1 MARSIIN
8 IVNISKRF
16 VHKVLLDNVN
26 LLIEEKSKIG
36 MIGRN
41 GAGKTTLLKI
51 LMGLEEPDDGEIIL
65 SDDVRIGYLRQQG
78 DFDEN
83 EKVIDYLVRVTGK
96 ESWKCSKIASR
107 FGIDHI
113 KVNYN
118 LGSLSS
124 GYRMRVKLSEMMLY
138 EPNFLILDEPSN
150 FLDLNTLIDLENFL
164 MDYNGGFLIVS
175 HDREFLKTTCEKTIE
190 MENGKITYFPG
201 NIEDYFEYKEEKEYT
216 IKKYNKNIEERKAHL
231 ERFVERFRYK
241 ATKAKAVQ
249 SRIKQIEK
257 LKTIE
262 INHPSKNVRIKLPE
276 VPEKKGFALISDDL
290 AVGYGEK
297 IVAESGRIE
306 IPRGSRVAVLGQNGE
321 GKTTFLRTIAGRL
334 EPVSGSY
341 NYSYGIKIAYFGE
354 DTYKNIT
361 ANDTVLSYLKK
372 NAKQGLLSQEL
383 LTLLGSFLF
392 SGENV
397 NKDVKVLSGGEM
409 ARLSLLAAITQC
421 ADVLILD
428 EPTNHLDFETV
439 EALASSLRDY
449 GGTIFFTS
457 HDRTFASMLANSIIE
472 VKDKKLSLYPSD
484 YEAYVYRVR
493 LDALEEEERELKY
506 QENNKEAVNKDNNS
520 NSNEEKNSYEERK
533 KMRNKLSKCEALL
546 KKHEQQIEDYKKEEA
561 EILKFFETSSG
572 YDDEKSRRLL
582 EVKKLIEDTENEWLL
597 TNEEIDSIK
606 SAL

>member
-51 LMGLEEPDDGEIIL
+51 LMGIEEPDDGEIIL

-78 DFDEN
+78 DFYEN
-83 EKVIDYLVRVTGK
+83 EKVIDYLVRITGK

-118 LGSLSS
+118 LGNLSS

-201 NIEDYFEYKEEKEYT
+201 DIEDYFEYKEEKEYT

-262 INHPSKNVRIKLPE
+262 ITHPAKNVKIKLPE

-290 AVGYGEK
+290 VIGYGDN

-334 EPVSGSY
+334 NPISGSY

-354 DTYKNIT
+354 DTYKNVT

-392 SGENV
+392 SGDNV

-409 ARLSLLAAITQC
+409 ARLSLLSAITQC

-457 HDRTFASMLANSIIE
+457 HDRTFASLLADTIIE
-472 VKDKKLSLYPSD
+472 VKDKKLSLYPSN

-506 QENNKEAVNKDNNS
+506 QENNKEVLSKDNSS
-520 NSNEEKNSYEERK
+520 NADEKNSYEERK
-533 KMRNKLSKCEALL
+533 KIRNKLSKYESLL
-546 KKHEQQIEDYKKEEA
+546 KKHEKQIEDYKKEEA
-561 EILKFFETSSG
+561 EILKFFETSLG
-572 YDDEKSRRLL
+572 YDDKKSRRLM
-582 EVKKLIEDTENEWLL
+582 EVKKLIEETENEWLL
-597 TNEEIDSIK
+597 TNEEIDNIK

>member
-1 MARSIIN
+1 MAKSIIN

-16 VHKVLLDNVN
+16 IDRVLLDDVN

-51 LMGLEEPDDGEIIL
+51 LMGIEEADDGEVIF

-78 DFDEN
+78 DFDES
-83 EKVIDYLVRVTGK
+83 EKVIDYLVRVSGK

-118 LGSLSS
+118 IGSLSS
-124 GYRMRVKLSEMMLY
+124 GYRMRVKLAEMMLE

-175 HDREFLKTTCEKTIE
+175 HDREFLKTTCDKTVEIEK
-190 MENGKITYFPG
+190 GKLTYFPG

-216 IKKYNKNIEERKAHL
+216 IKKYNKNVEERKAHL

-241 ATKAKAVQ
+241 ASKAKAVQ

-262 INHPSKNVRIKLPE
+262 INHPAKSVRIRLPE
-276 VPEKKGFALISDDL
+276 VESKKGFAIISDDL
-290 AVGYGEK
+290 SVGYGEK
-297 IVAESGRIE
+297 VIATSRRME
-306 IPRGSRVAVLGQNGE
+306 IARGSRVAVLGENGE

-334 EPVSGSY
+334 NPVSGSY
-341 NYSYGIKIAYFGE
+341 NYSYGIKLAYFGE

-361 ANDTVLSYLKK
+361 ANDNVLSYLKK
-372 NAKQGLLSQEL
+372 NAKQGLLTQEL

-392 SGENV
+392 SGEDV

-409 ARLSLLAAITQC
+409 ARLSLLCAITQC

-439 EALASSLRDY
+439 EALANSLRDY

-457 HDRTFASMLANSIIE
+457 HDRTFASLLADTIIE
-472 VKDKKLSLYPSD
+472 VKDKKLSLYNGD
-484 YEAYVYRVR
+484 YEAYVYKVR
-493 LDALEEEERELKY
+493 LEALEEEERELEY
-506 QENNKEAVNKDNNS
+506 QEANTVKDTNVAEKNNS
-520 NSNEEKNSYEERK
+520 NYEERK
-533 KMRNKLSKCEALL
+533 KIRNRLSKAESML
-546 KKHEQQIEDYKKEEA
+546 KKYEKEIEDYKKEEID
-561 EILKFFETSSG
+561 ILKFFEKD
-572 YDDEKSRRLL
+572 YNDDKSKRLL
-582 EVKKLIEDTENEWLL
+582 EVKKLIEEKENEWLL
-597 TNEEIDSIK
+597 INEEIDSIK
-606 SAL
+606 AMLE

>member
-51 LMGLEEPDDGEIIL
+51 LMGLEEADDGEIVFSNDIK
-65 SDDVRIGYLRQQG
+65 IGYLRQQG
-78 DFDEN
+78 GFDDN
-83 EKVIDYLVRVTGK
+83 EKVIDYLTRVTGK

-107 FGIDHI
+107 FAIDHI

-124 GYRMRVKLSEMMLY
+124 GYRMRVKLAEMMLD

-216 IKKYNKNIEERKAHL
+216 IRKYNKNVEERKAHL

-257 LKTIE
+257 MKTIE
-262 INHPSKNVRIKLPE
+262 ITHPAKNVRIKLPE
-276 VPEKKGFALISDDL
+276 VPAKKGFAIISDDL
-290 AVGYGEK
+290 AVGYGKK
-297 IVAESGRIE
+297 IIAESKRIE
-306 IPRGSRVAVLGQNGE
+306 IPRGSRIAVLGENGE
-321 GKTTFLRTIAGRL
+321 GKTTFLRTIAGRIK
-334 EPVSGSY
+334 PVSGTY
-341 NYSYGIKIAYFGE
+341 NYSYGIKTAYFGE
-354 DTYKNIT
+354 DTYKNVT
-361 ANDTVLSYLKK
+361 YNDTVLSYLKK
-372 NAKQGLLSQEL
+372 NAKQGLLNQEL

-392 SGENV
+392 SGDDV

-457 HDRTFASMLANSIIE
+457 HDRTFASMLADTIIE
-472 VKDKKLSLYPSD
+472 VKDKKLSLYSGD
-484 YEAYVYRVR
+484 YEAYVYSVR
-493 LDALEEEERELKY
+493 LNALEEEEKELEYHSKKNSSEDKNNIN
-506 QENNKEAVNKDNNS
+506 ENKN
-520 NSNEEKNSYEERK
+520 NSYEERK
-533 KMRNKLSKCEALL
+533 RIRSRLSKCESLI
-546 KKHEQQIEDYKKEEA
+546 KKYEKEIEAYKKEEA
-561 EILKFFETSSG
+561 EILEFFETSSN
-572 YDDEKSRRLL
+572 YDDYKSRRLS
-582 EVKKLIEDTENEWLL
+582 EIKKLIEDTENEWLL
-597 TNEEIDSIK
+597 VNEEIDNIK
-606 SAL
+606 TIL

>member
-16 VHKVLLDNVN
+16 VHKVLLDGVN

-51 LMGLEEPDDGEIIL
+51 LMGIEDPDDGEIVF

-78 DFDEN
+78 DFDDN
-83 EKVIDYLVRVTGK
+83 EKVIDYLTRVTSK

-113 KVNYN
+113 KINYN

-175 HDREFLKTTCEKTIE
+175 HDREFLKTTCDKTVE
-190 MENGKITYFPG
+190 MENGKLTYFPG

-216 IKKYNKNIEERKAHL
+216 IKKYNKNVEERKAHL

-262 INHPSKNVRIKLPE
+262 INHPAKNVRIKLPE

-290 AVGYGEK
+290 SVGYGDK
-297 IVAESGRIE
+297 IVAKSGRIE
-306 IPRGSRVAVLGQNGE
+306 IARGSRVAVLGQNGE

-334 EPVSGSY
+334 NPVSGTY

-354 DTYKNIT
+354 DTYKNVT
-361 ANDTVLSYLKK
+361 SNDTVLSYLKK
-372 NAKQGLLSQEL
+372 NAKQGLLTQEL

-392 SGENV
+392 SGDDV

-439 EALASSLRDY
+439 EALANSLRDY

-457 HDRTFASMLANSIIE
+457 HDRTFASLLADTIIE
-472 VKDKKLSLYPSD
+472 VKDKKLSLYSGD

-493 LDALEEEERELKY
+493 LDALEEEEKELEY
-506 QENNKEAVNKDNNS
+506 QANNNKENV
-520 NSNEEKNSYEERK
+520 SNEDKNNNSYEERK
-533 KMRNKLSKCEALL
+533 KIRNKLSKCESLL
-546 KKHEQQIEDYKKEEA
+546 KKHEKQIEDYKKEEA
-561 EILKFFETSSG
+561 EILKFFETSSS
-572 YDDEKSRRLL
+572 YDDEKSKRLL
-582 EVKKLIEDTENEWLL
+582 EVKKLIEETENEWLL
-597 TNEEIDSIK
+597 VNEDIDNIK
-606 SAL
+606 SMLQ

>member
-16 VHKVLLDNVN
+16 VHKVLLDGVN

-51 LMGLEEPDDGEIIL
+51 LMGIEDPDDGEIVF

-78 DFDEN
+78 DFDDN
-83 EKVIDYLVRVTGK
+83 EKVIDYLTRVTSK

-113 KVNYN
+113 KINYN

-175 HDREFLKTTCEKTIE
+175 HDREFLKTTCDKTVE
-190 MENGKITYFPG
+190 MENGKLTYFPG

-216 IKKYNKNIEERKAHL
+216 IKKYNKNVEERKAHL

-262 INHPSKNVRIKLPE
+262 INHPAKNVRIKLPE

-290 AVGYGEK
+290 SVGYGDK
-297 IVAESGRIE
+297 IVAKSGRIE
-306 IPRGSRVAVLGQNGE
+306 IARGSRVAVLGQNGE

-334 EPVSGSY
+334 NPVSGTY

-354 DTYKNIT
+354 DTYKNVT
-361 ANDTVLSYLKK
+361 SNDTVLSYLKK
-372 NAKQGLLSQEL
+372 NAKQGLLTQEL

-392 SGENV
+392 SGDDV

-439 EALASSLRDY
+439 EALANSLRDY

-457 HDRTFASMLANSIIE
+457 HDRTFASLLADTIIE
-472 VKDKKLSLYPSD
+472 VKDKKLSLYFGD

-493 LDALEEEERELKY
+493 LDALEEEEKELEY
-506 QENNKEAVNKDNNS
+506 QANNNKENV
-520 NSNEEKNSYEERK
+520 SNEDKNNNSYEERK
-533 KMRNKLSKCEALL
+533 KIRNKLSKCESLL
-546 KKHEQQIEDYKKEEA
+546 KKHEKQIEDYKKEEA
-561 EILKFFETSSG
+561 EILKFFETSSS
-572 YDDEKSRRLL
+572 YDDEKSKRLL
-582 EVKKLIEDTENEWLL
+582 EVKKLIEETENEWLL
-597 TNEEIDSIK
+597 VNEEIDNIK
-606 SAL
+606 AML

>member
-16 VHKVLLDNVN
+16 VHKVLLDGVN

-51 LMGLEEPDDGEIIL
+51 LMGIEDPDDGEIVF

-78 DFDEN
+78 DFDDN
-83 EKVIDYLVRVTGK
+83 EKVIDYLTRVTSK

-113 KVNYN
+113 KINYN

-175 HDREFLKTTCEKTIE
+175 HDREFLKTTCDKTVE
-190 MENGKITYFPG
+190 MENGKLTYFPG

-216 IKKYNKNIEERKAHL
+216 IKKYNKNVEERKAHL

-262 INHPSKNVRIKLPE
+262 INHPAKNVRIKLPE

-290 AVGYGEK
+290 SVGYGDK
-297 IVAESGRIE
+297 IVAKSGRIE
-306 IPRGSRVAVLGQNGE
+306 IARGSRVVVLGQNGE

-334 EPVSGSY
+334 NPVSGTY

-354 DTYKNIT
+354 DTYKNVT
-361 ANDTVLSYLKK
+361 SNDTVLSYLKK
-372 NAKQGLLSQEL
+372 NAKQGLLTQEL

-392 SGENV
+392 SGDDV

-439 EALASSLRDY
+439 EALANSLRDY

-457 HDRTFASMLANSIIE
+457 HDRTFASLLADTIIE
-472 VKDKKLSLYPSD
+472 VKDKKLSLYSGD

-493 LDALEEEERELKY
+493 LDALEEEEKELEY
-506 QENNKEAVNKDNNS
+506 QANNNKENV
-520 NSNEEKNSYEERK
+520 SNEDKNNNSYEERK
-533 KMRNKLSKCEALL
+533 KIRNKLSKCESLL
-546 KKHEQQIEDYKKEEA
+546 KKHEKQIEDYKKEEA
-561 EILKFFETSSG
+561 EILKFFETSSS
-572 YDDEKSRRLL
+572 YDDEKSKRLL
-582 EVKKLIEDTENEWLL
+582 EVKKLIEETENEWLL
-597 TNEEIDSIK
+597 VNEDIDNIK
-606 SAL
+606 SMLQ

>member
-16 VHKVLLDNVN
+16 VHKVLLDGVN

-51 LMGLEEPDDGEIIL
+51 LMGIEDPDDGEIVF

-78 DFDEN
+78 DFDDN
-83 EKVIDYLVRVTGK
+83 EKVIDYLTRVTSK

-113 KVNYN
+113 KINYN

-175 HDREFLKTTCEKTIE
+175 HDREFLKTTCDKTVE
-190 MENGKITYFPG
+190 MENGKLTYFPG

-216 IKKYNKNIEERKAHL
+216 IKKYNKNVEERKANL

-262 INHPSKNVRIKLPE
+262 INHPAKNVRIKLPE

-290 AVGYGEK
+290 SVGYGDK
-297 IVAESGRIE
+297 IVAKSGRIE
-306 IPRGSRVAVLGQNGE
+306 IARGSRVAVLGQNGE

-334 EPVSGSY
+334 NPVSGTY

-354 DTYKNIT
+354 DTYKNVT
-361 ANDTVLSYLKK
+361 SNDTVLSYLKK
-372 NAKQGLLSQEL
+372 NAKQGLLTQEL

-392 SGENV
+392 SGDDV

-439 EALASSLRDY
+439 EALANSLRDY

-457 HDRTFASMLANSIIE
+457 HDRTFASLLADTIIE
-472 VKDKKLSLYPSD
+472 VKDKKLSLYSGD

-493 LDALEEEERELKY
+493 LDALEEEEKELEY
-506 QENNKEAVNKDNNS
+506 QANNNKENV
-520 NSNEEKNSYEERK
+520 SNEDKNNNSYEERK
-533 KMRNKLSKCEALL
+533 KIRNKLSKCESLL
-546 KKHEQQIEDYKKEEA
+546 KKHEKQIEDYKKEEA
-561 EILKFFETSSG
+561 EILKFFETSSS
-572 YDDEKSRRLL
+572 YDDEKSKRLL
-582 EVKKLIEDTENEWLL
+582 EVKKLIEETENEWLL
-597 TNEEIDSIK
+597 VNEDIDNIK
-606 SAL
+606 SMLQ

>member
-16 VHKVLLDNVN
+16 VHKVLLDGVN

-51 LMGLEEPDDGEIIL
+51 LMGIEDPDDGEIVF

-78 DFDEN
+78 DFDDN
-83 EKVIDYLVRVTGK
+83 EKVIDYLTRVTSK

-113 KVNYN
+113 KINYN

-175 HDREFLKTTCEKTIE
+175 HDREFLKTTCDKTVE
-190 MENGKITYFPG
+190 MENGKLTYFPG

-216 IKKYNKNIEERKAHL
+216 IKKYNKNVEERKAHL

-262 INHPSKNVRIKLPE
+262 INHPAKNVRIKLPE

-290 AVGYGEK
+290 SVGYGDK
-297 IVAESGRIE
+297 IVAKSGRIE
-306 IPRGSRVAVLGQNGE
+306 IARGSRVAVLGQNGE
-321 GKTTFLRTIAGRL
+321 GKTT
-334 EPVSGSY
+334 
-341 NYSYGIKIAYFGE
+341 N
-354 DTYKNIT
+354 
-361 ANDTVLSYLKK
+361 
-372 NAKQGLLSQEL
+372 
-383 LTLLGSFLF
+383 
-392 SGENV
+392 
-397 NKDVKVLSGGEM
+397 
-409 ARLSLLAAITQC
+409 
-421 ADVLILD
+421 
-428 EPTNHLDFETV
+428 
-439 EALASSLRDY
+439 
-449 GGTIFFTS
+449 
-457 HDRTFASMLANSIIE
+457 TF
-472 VKDKKLSLYPSD
+472 
-484 YEAYVYRVR
+484 R
-493 LDALEEEERELKY
+493 
-506 QENNKEAVNKDNNS
+506 
-520 NSNEEKNSYEERK
+520 
-533 KMRNKLSKCEALL
+533 
-546 KKHEQQIEDYKKEEA
+546 
-561 EILKFFETSSG
+561 KFFIF
-572 YDDEKSRRLL
+572 R
-582 EVKKLIEDTENEWLL
+582 
-597 TNEEIDSIK
+597 
-606 SAL
+606 

>member
-1 MARSIIN
+1 MAKSIIN

-16 VHKVLLDNVN
+16 IDRVLLDNVN

-51 LMGLEEPDDGEIIL
+51 LMGLEDADDGEIIF

-78 DFDEN
+78 DFDES
-83 EKVIDYLVRVTGK
+83 EKVIDYLVRVSGK

-113 KVNYN
+113 KVHYN
-118 LGSLSS
+118 IGSLSS
-124 GYRMRVKLSEMMLY
+124 GYRMRVKLAEMMLE

-175 HDREFLKTTCEKTIE
+175 HDREFLKTTCEKTVEIE
-190 MENGKITYFPG
+190 KGKLTYFPG

-216 IKKYNKNIEERKAHL
+216 IKKYNKNVEERKAHL

-241 ATKAKAVQ
+241 ASKAKAVQ

-262 INHPSKNVRIKLPE
+262 INHPAKSVRIRLPE
-276 VPEKKGFALISDDL
+276 VESKKGFAIISDDL
-290 AVGYGEK
+290 SVGYGEK
-297 IVAESGRIE
+297 VVATSRRME
-306 IPRGSRVAVLGQNGE
+306 IPRGSRVAVLGENGE

-334 EPVSGSY
+334 NPVSGSY
-341 NYSYGIKIAYFGE
+341 NYSYGIKLAYFGE

-361 ANDTVLSYLKK
+361 ANDNVLSYLKK
-372 NAKQGLLSQEL
+372 NAKQGLLTQEL

-392 SGENV
+392 SGEDV

-409 ARLSLLAAITQC
+409 ARLSLLCAITQC

-439 EALASSLRDY
+439 EALANSLRDY

-457 HDRTFASMLANSIIE
+457 HDRTFASLLADTIIE
-472 VKDKKLSLYPSD
+472 VKDKKLSLYNGD
-484 YEAYVYRVR
+484 YEAYVYKVR
-493 LDALEEEERELKY
+493 LEALEEEERELEY
-506 QENNKEAVNKDNNS
+506 QEANTVKDTNVAEKNNS
-520 NSNEEKNSYEERK
+520 NYEERK
-533 KMRNKLSKCEALL
+533 KIRNRLSKAESML
-546 KKHEQQIEDYKKEEA
+546 KKYEKEIEDYKKEEID
-561 EILKFFETSSG
+561 ILKFFEKD
-572 YDDEKSRRLL
+572 YNDDKSKRLL
-582 EVKKLIEDTENEWLL
+582 EVKKLIEEKENEWLL
-597 TNEEIDSIK
+597 INEEIDSIK
-606 SAL
+606 AMLE

>member
-1 MARSIIN
+1 MAKSIIN

-51 LMGLEEPDDGEIIL
+51 LMGLEEADDGEVIF

-78 DFDEN
+78 DFDDN
-83 EKVIDYLVRVTGK
+83 EKVIDYLTRVTGK

-113 KVNYN
+113 KVNNN

-164 MDYNGGFLIVS
+164 TDYNGGFLIVS

-190 MENGKITYFPG
+190 MENSKITYFPG

-262 INHPSKNVRIKLPE
+262 INHPAKNVRIKLPE
-276 VPEKKGFALISDDL
+276 VPEKKGFAFISDDL
-290 AVGYGEK
+290 AVGYGDK
-297 IVAESGRIE
+297 VVAKSGRIE
-306 IPRGSRVAVLGQNGE
+306 IARGSRVAVLGQNGE

-334 EPVSGSY
+334 
-341 NYSYGIKIAYFGE
+341 NRIKIAYFGE

-361 ANDTVLSYLKK
+361 SNDTVLSYLKK
-372 NAKQGLLSQEL
+372 NAKQGLLTQEL

-392 SGENV
+392 SGDDV

-439 EALASSLRDY
+439 EALANSLRDY

-457 HDRTFASMLANSIIE
+457 HDRTFASLLADTIIE
-472 VKDKKLSLYPSD
+472 VKDKKLSLYSGD

-493 LDALEEEERELKY
+493 LDALEEEEKELEY
-506 QENNKEAVNKDNNS
+506 QNKNNAKESSSNDDKNS
-520 NSNEEKNSYEERK
+520 NNYEERK
-533 KMRNKLSKCEALL
+533 KIRNRLSRCESLL
-546 KKHEQQIEDYKKEEA
+546 KKHEKQIEDYKKEEA
-561 EILKFFETSSG
+561 EILKFFETSVN
-572 YDDEKSRRLL
+572 YDDEKSKRLL
-582 EVKKLIEDTENEWLL
+582 EVKKLIEETENEWLL
-597 TNEEIDSIK
+597 VNEEIDNIK
-606 SAL
+606 TML

>member
-51 LMGLEEPDDGEIIL
+51 LMGIEEPDDGEIIL

-83 EKVIDYLVRVTGK
+83 EKVIDYLVRITGK

-118 LGSLSS
+118 LGNLSS

-201 NIEDYFEYKEEKEYT
+201 DIEDYFEYKEEKEYT
-216 IKKYNKNIEERKAHL
+216 IKKYNKNIEDRKAHL

-262 INHPSKNVRIKLPE
+262 ITHPAKNVKIKLPE

-290 AVGYGEK
+290 VIGYGDN

-334 EPVSGSY
+334 NPISGSY

-354 DTYKNIT
+354 DTYKNVT

-392 SGENV
+392 SGDDV

-409 ARLSLLAAITQC
+409 ARLSLLSAITQC

-457 HDRTFASMLANSIIE
+457 HDRTFASLLADTIIE
-472 VKDKKLSLYPSD
+472 VKDKKLSLYPSN

-506 QENNKEAVNKDNNS
+506 QENNKEVLSKDNSS
-520 NSNEEKNSYEERK
+520 NADEKNSYEERK
-533 KMRNKLSKCEALL
+533 KIRNKLSKYESLL
-546 KKHEQQIEDYKKEEA
+546 KKHEKQIEDYKKEEA
-561 EILKFFETSSG
+561 EILKFFETSLG
-572 YDDEKSRRLL
+572 YDDEKSRRLM
-582 EVKKLIEDTENEWLL
+582 EVKKLIEETENEWLL
-597 TNEEIDSIK
+597 TNEEIDNIK

>member
-51 LMGLEEPDDGEIIL
+51 LMGLEEPDDGEIIF

-78 DFDEN
+78 DFDES
-83 EKVIDYLVRVTGK
+83 EKVIDYLTRVTSK

-113 KVNYN
+113 KINYN

-124 GYRMRVKLSEMMLY
+124 GYRMRVKLAEMMLY

-216 IKKYNKNIEERKAHL
+216 IKKYNKNVEERKAHL

-262 INHPSKNVRIKLPE
+262 ITHPAKNVRIKLPE

-306 IPRGSRVAVLGQNGE
+306 IARGSRVAVLGQNGE

-354 DTYKNIT
+354 DTYKNVT
-361 ANDTVLSYLKK
+361 SNDTVLSYLKK
-372 NAKQGLLSQEL
+372 NAKQGLLTQEL

-392 SGENV
+392 SGEDV

-457 HDRTFASMLANSIIE
+457 HDRTFASMLADTIIE
-472 VKDKKLSLYPSD
+472 VKDKKLSLYSGD

-493 LDALEEEERELKY
+493 IEALEEEEKELEY
-506 QENNKEAVNKDNNS
+506 QEKNSVKESSNNTDEKNNS
-520 NSNEEKNSYEERK
+520 NYEERK
-533 KMRNKLSKCEALL
+533 KIRNTLSKCESML
-546 KKHEQQIEDYKKEEA
+546 KKYEKQIEDYKKEEA
-561 EILKFFETSSG
+561 DILKFFETSSS
-572 YDDEKSRRLL
+572 YDDEKSKRLL
-582 EVKKLIEDTENEWLL
+582 EVKRLIEETENEWLL
-597 TNEEIDSIK
+597 VNEEIDNIK
-606 SAL
+606 AML

>member
-1 MARSIIN
+1 MAKSIIN

-16 VHKVLLDNVN
+16 IDRVLLDNVN

-51 LMGLEEPDDGEIIL
+51 LMGLEDADDGEIIF

-78 DFDEN
+78 DFDES
-83 EKVIDYLVRVTGK
+83 EKVIDYLVRVSGK

-118 LGSLSS
+118 IGSLSS
-124 GYRMRVKLSEMMLY
+124 GYRMRVKLAEMMLE

-175 HDREFLKTTCEKTIE
+175 HDREFLKTTCEKTVEIE
-190 MENGKITYFPG
+190 KGKLTYFPG

-216 IKKYNKNIEERKAHL
+216 IKKYNKNVEERKAHL

-241 ATKAKAVQ
+241 ASKAKAVQ
-249 SRIKQIEK
+249 SRIKLIEK

-262 INHPSKNVRIKLPE
+262 INHPAKSVRIRLPE
-276 VPEKKGFALISDDL
+276 VESKKGFAIISDDL
-290 AVGYGEK
+290 SVGYGEK
-297 IVAESGRIE
+297 VVATSRRME
-306 IPRGSRVAVLGQNGE
+306 IPRGSRVAVLGENGE

-334 EPVSGSY
+334 NPVSGSY
-341 NYSYGIKIAYFGE
+341 NYSYGIKLAYFGE

-361 ANDTVLSYLKK
+361 ANDNVLSYLKK
-372 NAKQGLLSQEL
+372 NAKQGLLTQEL

-392 SGENV
+392 SGEDV

-409 ARLSLLAAITQC
+409 ARLSLLCAITQC

-439 EALASSLRDY
+439 EALANSLRDY

-457 HDRTFASMLANSIIE
+457 HDRTFASLLADTIIE
-472 VKDKKLSLYPSD
+472 VKDKKLSLYNGD
-484 YEAYVYRVR
+484 YEAYVYKVR
-493 LDALEEEERELKY
+493 LEALEEEERELEY
-506 QENNKEAVNKDNNS
+506 QEANTVKDTNVAEKNNS
-520 NSNEEKNSYEERK
+520 NYEERK
-533 KMRNKLSKCEALL
+533 KIRNRLSKAESML
-546 KKHEQQIEDYKKEEA
+546 KKYEKEIEDYKKEEID
-561 EILKFFETSSG
+561 ILKFFEKD
-572 YDDEKSRRLL
+572 YNDDKSKRLL
-582 EVKKLIEDTENEWLL
+582 EVKKLIEEKENEWLL
-597 TNEEIDSIK
+597 INEEIDSIK
-606 SAL
+606 AMLE

>member
-51 LMGLEEPDDGEIIL
+51 LMGIEEPDDGEIIL

-78 DFDEN
+78 DFYEN
-83 EKVIDYLVRVTGK
+83 EKVIDYLVRITGK

-118 LGSLSS
+118 LGNLSS

-201 NIEDYFEYKEEKEYT
+201 DIEDYFEYKEEKEYT

-262 INHPSKNVRIKLPE
+262 ITHPAKNVKIKLPE

-290 AVGYGEK
+290 VIGYGDN

-334 EPVSGSY
+334 NPISGSY

-354 DTYKNIT
+354 DTYKNVT

-392 SGENV
+392 SGDNV

-409 ARLSLLAAITQC
+409 ARLSLLSAITQC

-457 HDRTFASMLANSIIE
+457 HDRTFASLLADTIIE
-472 VKDKKLSLYPSD
+472 VKDKKLSLYPSN

-506 QENNKEAVNKDNNS
+506 QENNKEVLSKDNSS
-520 NSNEEKNSYEERK
+520 NADEKNSYEERK
-533 KMRNKLSKCEALL
+533 KIRNKLSKYESLL
-546 KKHEQQIEDYKKEEA
+546 KKHEKQIEDYKKEEA
-561 EILKFFETSSG
+561 EILKFFETSLG
-572 YDDEKSRRLL
+572 YDDEKSRRLM
-582 EVKKLIEDTENEWLL
+582 EVKKLIEETENEWLL
-597 TNEEIDSIK
+597 TNEEIDNIK